1 MESTATVAAATD
13 EVDLT
18 AVWGSAAAGWGSG
31 AEDWGSEAADWG
43 SAAAGWVLAD
53 FVAVRLLSAPL
64 SW

>member
-1 MESTATVAAATD
+1 MESTAMVAAATD
-13 EVDLT
+13 EVDL
-18 AVWGSAAAGWGSG
+18 AAGWGSAAAGWGSG

-64 SW
+64 